1 MYIERARMRGGE
13 KLDGWMDGCFLS
25 RFQLTEPNTHTHTVV
40 QGKSSAGL
48 YVDSK

>member
-13 KLDGWMDGCFLS
+13 KLDGWMDVFCPGFNLPS
-25 RFQLTEPNTHTHTVV
+25 QTHTHTVV